1 MYFKMINLSEKKH
14 KQCSYEQTI
23 MCVHSLYKN
32 VKYIWGILKFF
43 KVMGWVM
50 CTWLYA
56 SWQWIQLSK
65 PAFDWLQLNLKT
77 NNFIFMKF
85 QKRILN
91 S

>member
-43 KVMGWVM
+43 KVMG
-50 CTWLYA
+50 
-56 SWQWIQLSK
+56 
-65 PAFDWLQLNLKT
+65 
-77 NNFIFMKF
+77 
-85 QKRILN
+85 
-91 S
+91 